1 MFPPAPPPF
10 ELRQGPCFRYA
21 LPQGW
26 QVVEDAQFAL
36 ALRSPEE
43 DAVTLMVGNAGLPLM
58 LPPGQYLWDQLAR
71 MQLEGLR
78 LGPPRLAPPVL
89 GFPHAWEHEAEYA
102 YRGVPCRGLAKVSAA
117 PGYDSVTLV
126 VTWAAS
132 HAARWPWYAP
142 WLPGL
147 ASRVEVTSGAAFGMM
162 ALARQNLTNSIALGE
177 QARAVREWSAAQ
189 WDQVVR
195 EREGS
200 QARNQFELGQAL
212 AGVERRDD
220 PVSGRQVD
228 LSAANA
234 VYWVHPATGRIVGS
248 PDPSFDPRTPTD
260 ADWRPMPRSAPPG

>member
-78 LGPPRLAPPVL
+78 LGPPRPAPPVL

-248 PDPSFDPRTPTD
+248 PDPGFDPRTPTD